1 MTQDPRGMIQQQGN
15 IMRIDNAFVEEVS
28 NPDFSSTGFI
38 IISYAAPGAGRSVTI
53 QTLQLNVSRNTVILN
68 SRGQRL
74 SLYRIRKGMW
84 VNVVFS
90 ARQTRS
96 IPPQANAYLIIVRQD
111 IQQPTD
117 FTIARIASVD
127 PENGFLV
134 TGNPNDINS
143 QTRYVV
149 SSATITNRFGNP
161 IGIQA
166 LRPGQMVRIT
176 HATFQTASI
185 PPQTTAFHVQLL

>member
-134 TGNPNDINS
+134 TGNPSGAAPRTNGQNYTCYIPDRKHS
-143 QTRYVV
+143 TTDDSFSCTTPVV
-149 SSATITNRFGNP
+149 CGA
-161 IGIQA
+161 GIHS
-166 LRPGQMVRIT
+166 VRT
-176 HATFQTASI
+176 VPKTG
-185 PPQTTAFHVQLL
+185 